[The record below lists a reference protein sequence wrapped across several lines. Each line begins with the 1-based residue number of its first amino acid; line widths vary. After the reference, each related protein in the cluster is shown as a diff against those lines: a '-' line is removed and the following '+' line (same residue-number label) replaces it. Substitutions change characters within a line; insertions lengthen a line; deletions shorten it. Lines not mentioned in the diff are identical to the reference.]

1 MSEISEIVTSVIEMD
16 KKIESLKRENQ
27 LLKDQNSLKQSA
39 CSCVCDS
46 SEKEG
51 RPNIDDIIFE
61 MGLESLYQKLFY
73 ASWHEVKATRN
84 DNGEVVYT
92 PFDDF
97 ITKEFKNDA
106 IPEKTSKFECLEKLR
121 PLLLEKYKKECA
133 KAYDELLE
141 SERKEE
147 ESEEDK

>member
-46 SEKEG
+46 SEKEE
-51 RPNIDDIIFE
+51 RPHIDDIIFE
-61 MGLESLYQKLFY
+61 MGLELLYQKLFY
-73 ASWHEVKATRN
+73 TSWLRVKATRD
-84 DNGEVVYT
+84 DNGEIVYT
-92 PFDDF
+92 SFDEF
-97 ITKEFKNDA
+97 ITKDFKNDA
-106 IPEKTSKFECLEKLR
+106 IPERVSKFECLEKLK
-121 PLLLEKYKKECA
+121 PLLLKKYKKKCV